1 MMQANSDRANPQDS
15 AYTFTEVAYHFQ
27 VTPEVL
33 RSWTR
38 RFGQVLSSAAKTDS
52 PRFSTADVAALSMVQ
67 KLLEQG
73 FKDEQINEQLT
84 PKRIVRDETAAVAL
98 STDQA
103 RQLAEGKAT
112 LLPQALGDI
121 LSAIANSQQTVLNG
135 QSTVREIVGV
145 VVQDNF
151 NLKEEN
157 RKLRER
163 MLEQERAL
171 AEYQRREETRKERLE
186 SRLRALENTVAALQ
200 QQVAQMI
207 QLQRQSQQKKR
218 GWW

>member
-1 MMQANSDRANPQDS
+1 MTQTDADRTVAQDS
-15 AYTFTEVAYHFQ
+15 YTFTEVAYHFQ
-27 VTPEVL
+27 VTPDVL
-33 RSWTR
+33 RSWIR
-38 RFGQVLSSAAKTDS
+38 RFAQVLSVTAKAEP
-52 PRFSTADVAALSMVQ
+52 PRFSTADVAALSIVQ
-67 KLLEQG
+67 KLADQG
-73 FKDEQINEQLT
+73 FKDEQINDQLT
-84 PKRIVRDETAAVAL
+84 PKRIVQDESSAIAL
-98 STDQA
+98 SADQA
-103 RQLAEGKAT
+103 RQLVEGKAA

-121 LSAIANSQQTVLNG
+121 LSAIANGQQTVLNS

-163 MLEQERAL
+163 MLELERAL

-200 QQVAQMI
+200 QQIAQLI

>member
-1 MMQANSDRANPQDS
+1 MSTDRTNAQEAS
-15 AYTFTEVAYHFQ
+15 YTFTEVAYHLQ
-27 VTPEVL
+27 VTPEML
-33 RSWTR
+33 RSWAR
-38 RFGQVLSSAAKTDS
+38 RFAQLLSPEARADS
-52 PRFSTADVAALSMVQ
+52 PRFTGADVAALSLVQ

-73 FKDEQINEQLT
+73 LQDEQIHAQLT
-84 PKRIVRDETAAVAL
+84 PKRIVADDPTALAL

-103 RQLAEGKAT
+103 RQLVEGKAA
-112 LLPQALGDI
+112 LLPQALADI
-121 LSAIANSQQTVLNG
+121 LSTIANSQQTVLNS
-135 QSTVREIVGV
+135 QSTVRELIGV

-163 MLEQERAL
+163 MLELERAL

-186 SRLRALENTVAALQ
+186 SRLRALENTVAAQ
-200 QQVAQMI
+200 QQQIAQLI
-207 QLQRQSQQKKR
+207 QLQRQNQQKRR

>member
-1 MMQANSDRANPQDS
+1 MNHDRTNAQEAS
-15 AYTFTEVAYHFQ
+15 YTFTEVAYHFQ
-27 VTPEVL
+27 VTPEML
-33 RSWTR
+33 RSWIR
-38 RFGQVLSSAAKTDS
+38 RFAQLLSPTAKAEP
-52 PRFSTADVAALSMVQ
+52 PRFTSADVAALITVQ

-73 FKDEQINEQLT
+73 LQDEQINAQLT
-84 PKRIVRDETAAVAL
+84 PKRIVSDESAAVAL

-103 RQLAEGKAT
+103 RQLVEGKAA

-121 LSAIANSQQTVLNG
+121 LSAIANSQQTVLNS
-135 QSTVREIVGV
+135 QSTVRELIGV

-163 MLEQERAL
+163 MLELERAL

-186 SRLRALENTVAALQ
+186 SRLRALENTVAAQ
-200 QQVAQMI
+200 QQQIAQLI
-207 QLQRQSQQKKR
+207 QLQRQNQQKKR